1 MTVYMVSTPGA
12 KRSGHHKFLASDK
25 KQLHLPADM
34 SLLHMEYTDYYFP
47 DGVDY
52 PGICHFRNRT
62 VKMMLTGSQQ
72 VQVLWF
78 TAETQQQFFVY
89 YN

>member
-52 PGICHFRNRT
+52 PGICHFRNRM
-62 VKMMLTGSQQ
+62 VKMLTGSQQ

-78 TAETQQQFFVY
+78 TAETRQQFFVY